1 MSLLSS
7 HANATVERVF
17 EVTGS
22 IGSLLAAGVAL
33 SLLWGAVVYA
43 VIRCVDTQPK
53 AGRGSAAPS
62 VAPSVGSHRRF
73 RARPFQPGRGG
84 RQ

>member
-7 HANATVERVF
+7 HANATVYRVF

-22 IGSLLAAGVAL
+22 IRSLLAAGVAL
-33 SLLWGAVVYA
+33 FLLWGGVVYA
-43 VIRCVDTQPK
+43 VIRCVDILPK
-53 AGRGSAAPS
+53 ASKGSADPS
-62 VAPSVGSHRRF
+62 VAPSVESHRYL
-73 RARPFQPGRGG
+73 RAQPPAPGGGG

>member
-17 EVTGS
+17 EVAGS
-22 IGSLLAAGVAL
+22 IGSLLAAGVVL
-33 SLLWGAVVYA
+33 TLLWGAVVYA

-53 AGRGSAAPS
+53 AGRGSADPS

-73 RARPFQPGRGG
+73 RARPPAPGGGG